1 VKRQTCGVV
10 AVAIVAVLGTGGC
23 GAVRGAAA
31 PTCSQRFTPGL
42 VLAAQAVPTA
52 DRVPC
57 IASYPAGW
65 RLGDVHVRNGQ
76 ASFTLDSDR
85 AGHAALQVVLEAKCD
100 VEGATQ
106 VPSDQAGATRYER
119 ILSVDAG
126 FRAVR
131 SYRFAGGCVTYR
143 FHFAARGQALVN
155 EASLAVGFHTR
166 AEIDTWL
173 RTESQGRAHL

>member
-1 VKRQTCGVV
+1 GSQAPVRQIPVRRRCGAA
-10 AVAIVAVLGTGGC
+10 AVAMVAVLAMGGC
-23 GAVRGAAA
+23 SAVRSAAA
-31 PTCSQRFTPGL
+31 PTCSQRFHPGL

-65 RLGDVHVRNGQ
+65 RLGTVHVRNGQ

-85 AGHAALQVVLEAKCD
+85 AGHGALQVVLEANCD

-119 ILSVDAG
+119 ILSVD
-126 FRAVR
+126 
-131 SYRFAGGCVTYR
+131 S
-143 FHFAARGQALVN
+143 
-155 EASLAVGFHTR
+155 
-166 AEIDTWL
+166 
-173 RTESQGRAHL
+173 